1 MESHGATRL
10 IPKVEGVPDVT
21 QLRPITL
28 LQTDYRLLSKC
39 LAVRLHKVMKEVVQP
54 GQLGTGDRN
63 ILTGVYNIL
72 SSIDI
77 VNQKNMKAYIASWNA
92 MKAFDQASIVYLDK
106 VTEKMCFPL
115 VFRSWLKMLHCGATT
130 RLILPSGLSRKIPVS
145 FLF

>member
-1 MESHGATRL
+1 MQELQKAALRVGHCGGPRFASGRPVEVELYEFFKITWNIIGSSFTKVLQAQLDRSRLTESGRHGATRL

-39 LAVRLHKVMKEVVQP
+39 LAVRLHSVMKEVVHP
-54 GQLGTGDRN
+54 SQLGTGDRN

-77 VNQKNMKAYIASWNA
+77 VNKKHT
-92 MKAFDQASIVYLDK
+92 LLLG
-106 VTEKMCFPL
+106 TP
-115 VFRSWLKMLHCGATT
+115 
-130 RLILPSGLSRKIPVS
+130 
-145 FLF
+145 